1 VDKREIGDICG
12 FVSCFY
18 LRGVIAPVQK
28 KTHTRKLYM
37 HLHLLQNSGCEEI
50 NNFIQDLLF
59 VEFDRGSGMQDP
71 NNFREGSGKNRR
83 HLKIFQQED
92 INNKKS

>member
-1 VDKREIGDICG
+1 MDKREIGDICG

-28 KTHTRKLYM
+28 KKHI
-37 HLHLLQNSGCEEI
+37 S
-50 NNFIQDLLF
+50 

-71 NNFREGSGKNRR
+71 NNFLEGSGKNRR
-83 HLKIFQQED
+83 HLKTI
-92 INNKKS
+92 KVYAHH